1 MERSILKLDVKVKN
15 GKTIVSDSYFTQSLK
30 ILKPFYNE
38 DYTKMKLCI
47 LNVSAGILEGDQ
59 YDMEINLAKAS
70 NIYIYS
76 QSYTKIFKMRGGK
89 ATQKLR
95 VNMEEGSHFSY
106 MPMPTIPFVDS
117 NFIGTIDIRLKKH
130 CSLVLREII
139 SCGRYK
145 NDEIFKF
152 LSFSSKTKVFLE
164 DKLIFMDNT
173 LLRPKEQKLIGLG
186 FYEKYYHQAN
196 MIIFD
201 ENLRA
206 NLKEDLI
213 KLLNGYE
220 NIEFGISESFVSGM
234 IIRILGRSSEELR
247 KITDNIEAVSKEQVP
262 NTR

>member
-1 MERSILKLDVKVKN
+1 MGKSILKLDVAVKN

-38 DYTKMKLCI
+38 DYSKMKLCI
-47 LNVSAGILEGDQ
+47 INVSAGILEGDK
-59 YDMEINLAKAS
+59 YDIEINLAKAS

-76 QSYTKIFKMRGGK
+76 QSYTKIFKMRGGE
-89 ATQKLR
+89 ATQDLR
-95 VNMEEGSHFSY
+95 VNMEEGSFFSY
-106 MPMPTIPFVDS
+106 MPMPTIPFADS

-130 CSLVLREII
+130 CTLVLREII

-152 LSFSSKTKVFLE
+152 LSFSSKTKVYLE

-173 LLRPKEQKLIGLG
+173 ILRPRKQKLMGLG

-196 MIIFD
+196 MILFD
-201 ENLRA
+201 ENLRE
-206 NLKEDLI
+206 NLKEDLL
-213 KLLNGYE
+213 KLLSSYD

-247 KITDNIEAVSKEQVP
+247 KITDHIEAVSKYQVP
-262 NTR
+262 DTI